1 MLMDTIH
8 EAILGFLAHF
18 RCAGEIVPENGGELR
33 VVGEVVFK
41 DAVWHAKVLRQVFG
55 EDENEL
61 AHVFE
66 EDLDQ
71 MPEAGNILF
80 SGPLIRAYENGFL

>member
-1 MLMDTIH
+1 
-8 EAILGFLAHF
+8 
-18 RCAGEIVPENGGELR
+18 VPEYGGELR

-41 DAVWHAKVLRQVFG
+41 NAVWHAKVLRQVFG

-66 EDLDQ
+66 KDLDQ
-71 MPEAGNILF
+71 MPEAGNVF
-80 SGPLIRAYENGFL
+80 FGRPLIRSY